1 MLKMN
6 ISIQGMD
13 GLRHRLGLGGKTL
26 DSELRPAISVA
37 GKAVR
42 DEAKSLAVGRRL
54 PNSVQMR
61 TLDGG
66 LTTIIGSVAATAL
79 SIEKGREPGD
89 VPRVG
94 LIAAWMNR
102 TGIVAGE
109 AAAAGAVQSVKTHR
123 VMKRGGRAVSR
134 AQLHLAWK
142 IAMAIGQRGTK
153 PLPFIIPAA
162 GHKKD
167 EVGRILNAAVG
178 RALHRIAV
186 GP

>member
-1 MLKMN
+1 MMRMDIRVDGL
-6 ISIQGMD
+6 D
-13 GLRHRLGLGGKTL
+13 GLRRRLGIGGKTL
-26 DSELRPAISVA
+26 DSELRLAVGTA
-37 GKAVR
+37 GRAVR
-42 DEAKSLAVGRRL
+42 DEAKSLAVGRKL

-66 LTTIIGSVAATAL
+66 LSTIIGSVAQTAL
-79 SIEKGREPGD
+79 SIEKGRDPGD

-94 LIAAWMNR
+94 LIAAWMTR
-102 TGIVAGE
+102 SGIVASE
-109 AAAAGAVQSVKTHR
+109 AASAGAVQSVSTRR
-123 VMKRGGRAVSR
+123 VMKRGGRPVAR

-153 PLPFIIPAA
+153 ALPFIIPAA